1 LVNNC
6 FVFVSLVLST
16 KKRSSHS
23 KIGNQTSGQ
32 ETCDNEV
39 DNSIVIDIQLSNN
52 IYGIAEV
59 QGIYS

>member
-1 LVNNC
+1 
-6 FVFVSLVLST
+6 LST
-16 KKRSSHS
+16 KKRS
-23 KIGNQTSGQ
+23 KIASQSSGQ
-32 ETCDNEV
+32 ETFDNEV